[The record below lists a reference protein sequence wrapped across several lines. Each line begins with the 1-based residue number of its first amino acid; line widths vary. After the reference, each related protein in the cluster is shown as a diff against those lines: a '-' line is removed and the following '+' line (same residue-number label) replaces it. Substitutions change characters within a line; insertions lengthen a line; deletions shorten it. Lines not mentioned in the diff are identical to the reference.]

1 MARRKAPFWKRKSL
15 FDMTLAEWELLC
27 DGCGKCCLYKLED
40 VDTQEVFYTRIA
52 CRYLELE
59 HCRCMVY
66 PQRRALMPTCMVLTP
81 EVVMRISWLPE
92 TCAYRLLAEGKELPA
107 WHPLISDDPR
117 SVYVAGISV
126 CGKVISEVGIDLEE
140 LDRYVI

>member
-1 MARRKAPFWKRKSL
+1 MAKRNEPFWKYKSL
-15 FDMTLAEWELLC
+15 SDMTPVEWERLC

-40 VDTQEVFYTRIA
+40 EDTKEIFYTNVA

-59 HCRCMVY
+59 TCRCMVY
-66 PQRRALMPTCMVLTP
+66 SQRKELMPTCMALTP
-81 EVVMRISWLPE
+81 DVVMRISWLPE

-107 WHPLISDDPR
+107 WHPLISGSHH
-117 SVYVAGISV
+117 SVHAAGISV
-126 CGKVISEVGIDLEE
+126 CGKVISEMGIDLEE